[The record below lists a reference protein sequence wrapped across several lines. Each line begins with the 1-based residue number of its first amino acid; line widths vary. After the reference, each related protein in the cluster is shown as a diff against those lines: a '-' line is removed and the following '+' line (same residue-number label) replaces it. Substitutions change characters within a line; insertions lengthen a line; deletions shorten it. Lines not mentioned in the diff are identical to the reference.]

1 MMEKI
6 VIGNRTFCVEGGAA
20 DVNIVLKETYERVE
34 IYEIAVNFDSPRIP
48 EKIKITTRDAGV
60 DVYSTFDA
68 AHKFRNISFGGAGK
82 FVSRLASW
90 APFAQTLSK
99 TGKNCALY
107 ALDDIMTPIAV
118 SVKIDLDTLFVES
131 ETVLFDAVTNP
142 VKSYC
147 VQMRIDRR
155 RIDFDDAVA
164 DLYAWYEQKGL
175 RPLPAP
181 RKAFVPMYSTWY
193 SYLQN
198 ITAEDVV
205 RECREAVKFGMKAV
219 IIDDGWQ
226 TDDASVLYGYT
237 GDWQPSRKKFPDM
250 KGLTDLLHE
259 MGMAVILWF
268 SVPFVG
274 YYSRNYERF
283 KGKYLRNNDDIN
295 CSTLDPRFKEV
306 RDFLVGTYVDAV
318 KNWHLDGLK
327 LDFIDRF
334 YSNGVTSP
342 GMDCTSVEE
351 ATRRLL
357 EEITGALKSVKN
369 DILIEFRQPYMGPVI
384 TSYGN
389 MIRVWDCPL
398 DPLSNRVGTLGLRLM
413 CRHSA
418 VHSDMISWTKEDSPE
433 NVAAALISALF
444 AVPQISVR
452 FKDVQS
458 EQAAALDNYLK
469 CRAKYADV
477 IDGGK
482 LKLFGPESNYSAAVA
497 VKDGC
502 MAAATFGTS
511 AVDVGRAKNAVV
523 FNVTSIAGTVIKNA
537 GPFYYKVFDCCGS
550 EVESGA
556 SPGGLT
562 ELKIP
567 FAGRA
572 ELAAD

>member
-1 MMEKI
+1 MMDTI
-6 VIGNRTFCVEGGAA
+6 VIGNRTFCVEGGAT
-20 DVNIVLKETYERVE
+20 DVNIVLKEIDERME

-107 ALDDIMTPIAV
+107 ALDDNMTPIAV

-155 RIDFDDAVA
+155 RIDFDAAVA
-164 DLYAWYEQKGL
+164 DLYDWYEQKGL

-250 KGLTDLLHE
+250 KMADIYLDSPMGVKTTEIYSEHETLLSRELKE
-259 MGMAVILWF
+259 MLASGDDPFEPRGFSFIRTAEESRAINAMDDGIVLAGSGMCSGGRIMHHLKHSLYKKDTHVF
-268 SVPFVG
+268 FVG
-274 YYSRNYERF
+274 YQAY
-283 KGKYLRNNDDIN
+283 
-295 CSTLDPRFKEV
+295 
-306 RDFLVGTYVDAV
+306 
-318 KNWHLDGLK
+318 
-327 LDFIDRF
+327 
-334 YSNGVTSP
+334 
-342 GMDCTSVEE
+342 
-351 ATRRLL
+351 
-357 EEITGALKSVKN
+357 
-369 DILIEFRQPYMGPVI
+369 
-384 TSYGN
+384 
-389 MIRVWDCPL
+389 
-398 DPLSNRVGTLGLRLM
+398 GTLGRRIVDGAKTVRIAGEEISVKAQLHTLNGFSAHADRDDLLRWASLFTKKA
-413 CRHSA
+413 RFVVVHGEPKSA
-418 VHSDMISWTKEDSPE
+418 ESLALGLRDAGYSTRIPAIGDEIDLTAPAPEKAAMPEISKRILDRIDFNPKDVESVLNLISERTDAMRETLIKNEEQYRNIMPLLISARTLLE
-433 NVAAALISALF
+433 TAAAL
-444 AVPQISVR
+444 
-452 FKDVQS
+452 
-458 EQAAALDNYLK
+458 
-469 CRAKYADV
+469 
-477 IDGGK
+477 GGAQEEK
-482 LKLFGPESNYSAAVA
+482 K
-497 VKDGC
+497 
-502 MAAATFGTS
+502 
-511 AVDVGRAKNAVV
+511 
-523 FNVTSIAGTVIKNA
+523 
-537 GPFYYKVFDCCGS
+537 
-550 EVESGA
+550 
-556 SPGGLT
+556 
-562 ELKIP
+562 
-567 FAGRA
+567 
-572 ELAAD
+572 